1 MLLNR
6 SVLYSL
12 SLFSLTLFFFYKKEE
27 EGKGKE
33 RKGKELYIVQKRCRY
48 GNKRIAPGTKKLT
61 KKCGTKKNPFF
72 GVTWCETSKAF
83 LIAGREMHLW

>member
-33 RKGKELYIVQKRCRY
+33 RKGKELYIVQKRC
-48 GNKRIAPGTKKLT
+48 G
-61 KKCGTKKNPFF
+61 
-72 GVTWCETSKAF
+72 
-83 LIAGREMHLW
+83 